1 MNEQF
6 FVIIVQIEHRI
17 CIGRYATIYIQ
28 FNIHYC
34 MNINIELVY
43 KRLKNCD
50 MLIVSTT
57 IRHANLLL

>member
-17 CIGRYATIYIQ
+17 CIGRYATYIQ

-50 MLIVSTT
+50 MLTVSTT